1 MALSQR
7 SAEAVRYE
15 VAKREEAYPGGC
27 GAHGGRGQLWRAVR
41 VVLALAAGL
50 LGAAKAE
57 LKLDPIY
64 ESHMVLQRGCKV
76 PIRGTCTSSSDI
88 DVSYGDQKVKAK
100 VKGKKWSAELEAM
113 EADAEGKPLV
123 VTQGKEKVELD
134 DVVVGEVWLASGQSN
149 MLWRLEQTGDQEAI
163 SHEPIAGLRFYHSE
177 PQVHTDPASY
187 SEELL
192 ERLKD
197 KRMYEGAWHVSGP
210 GESNRMSAVGWY
222 FGKKLHEILGVPV
235 GVVHASLG
243 GSEML
248 AWMPTA
254 VVKKKYRE
262 CMSTRWL
269 ESKYVTAWVR
279 GRAHRNLGQDTS
291 APHPYKPS
299 YLFETGIRPWCR
311 FPFAGVIWYQGE
323 SDAEIQNQKQN
334 EGLLENLIN
343 GWRTELHSPE
353 LPFIMVQLPRIR
365 DEASKIRA
373 YWPEFREVQDRVA
386 KKLPKV
392 YYVTT
397 VDLGMTTTEV
407 HPRRKLEVGERLAAM
422 AAAAVYGKSDVPFS
436 GPVAKN
442 ATHVGSKV
450 VVEFDHAEGLKSA
463 DGKPIAHF
471 ELSVDGK
478 KYHPAKAEVEDGKL
492 VLTAEKMRQTPKWVR
507 YAWATLLFPNL
518 VNAAGLPTVP
528 FTVQVR

>member
-1 MALSQR
+1 MTFSQGN
-7 SAEAVRYE
+7 AEVIE
-15 VAKREEAYPGGC
+15 CKEAGSRAACPNV
-27 GAHGGRGQLWRAVR
+27 GRMRVWRAVR
-41 VVLALAAGL
+41 VVLAVAAGVS
-50 LGAAKAE
+50 GVANAE
-57 LKLDPIY
+57 LKVDPIY

-76 PIRGTCTSSSDI
+76 PIRGTCTSSSEVE
-88 DVSYGDQKVKAK
+88 VSYGGQKVKAK

-123 VTQGKEKVELD
+123 VTQGKAKVELD

-149 MLWRLEQTGDQEAI
+149 MLWRLEQTGDRAAINHEA
-163 SHEPIAGLRFYHSE
+163 IAGLRFYHSE
-177 PQVHTDPASY
+177 PQVHTDPGSY
-187 SEELL
+187 NEELL
-192 ERLKD
+192 TRLKE
-197 KRMYEGAWHVSGP
+197 KRMYEGAWHVGGP

-222 FGKKLHEILGVPV
+222 FGRKLHEILGVPV

-254 VVKKKYRE
+254 MVKKKYRE
-262 CMSTRWL
+262 CMTAHWL
-269 ESKYVTAWVR
+269 ESKYVTVWVR
-279 GRAHRNLGQDTS
+279 GRARQNLGQDTA
-291 APHPYKPS
+291 APHPYKPT

-311 FPFAGVIWYQGE
+311 FPFAGIIWYQGE
-323 SDAEIQNQKQN
+323 SDAENQSQKQN

-343 GWRTELHSPE
+343 SWRAELHRPN
-353 LPFIMVQLPRIR
+353 LPFIMVQLPRIQ
-365 DEASKIRA
+365 DDNTKIRA

-386 KKLPKV
+386 KKLQKV

-407 HPRRKLEVGERLAAM
+407 HPQRKLEVGERLAAM
-422 AAAAVYGKSDVPFS
+422 AAAEVYGKSDVPFS

-450 VVEFDHAEGLKSA
+450 IVEFEHAEGLKSA

-471 ELSVDGK
+471 ELSADGK

-492 VLTAEKMRQTPKWVR
+492 VLTAEKSRQTPKWVR
-507 YAWATLLFPNL
+507 YAWATLLHPNL

-528 FTVQVR
+528 FTMQVR